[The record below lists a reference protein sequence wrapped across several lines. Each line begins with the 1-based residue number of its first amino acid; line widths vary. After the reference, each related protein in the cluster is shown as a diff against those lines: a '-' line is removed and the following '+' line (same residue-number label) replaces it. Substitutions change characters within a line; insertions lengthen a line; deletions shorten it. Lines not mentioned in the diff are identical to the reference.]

1 MNGLTIA
8 VIAILIALVISGY
21 QKGFI
26 KKIVGLVSWAVTLIL
41 VVLLAPYVAEFLRE
55 NTGLYETFR
64 AGLMNSDAEML
75 QMLEVIGMENMAAEF
90 VAEKLLQLAAAVATF
105 IAASVIVNGVAFAL
119 DLTAKLPLLKG
130 INQFG
135 GAAVGL
141 AEGLLLVWIAFIAIG
156 IFSTSDVGGSLL
168 HMVMESEILTWLFT
182 NNPLMRLMAG

>member
-105 IAASVIVNGVAFAL
+105 IAASLIVNGVAFAL

>member
-64 AGLMNSDAEML
+64 TGLMNSDAEML

-105 IAASVIVNGVAFAL
+105 IAASLIVNGVAFAL

>member
-64 AGLMNSDAEML
+64 TGLMNSDAEML